1 LSFRELKSIEFLY
14 RDNRSRLFYTL
25 SMSSPS
31 RISVLLPLP
40 LAGCYDYRTPE
51 EMEYTPGA
59 IIEVPF
65 GGRPAI
71 GVVWGP
77 GEGTLADNKLK
88 PAGAILPLPPMTSVL
103 RQFIDRV
110 AAYTLAP
117 PGAVLRMA
125 LGAPKSLL
133 PVRSSVSYKLSPDNN
148 LPAKNPARLRVA
160 RLLADGTA
168 RSASEIVQSL
178 GCSTG
183 LIKAMAKSNE
193 IISIPAEPP
202 SPFLQPFIASHIT
215 FSSAQGAAAAALQQT
230 MQEQAFS
237 ATLLEGVTGS
247 GKTEVYYEAIASAVA
262 QGRQSLVL
270 LPEIALTSQWLD
282 RFVAHFGVR
291 PAVWHSD
298 LSPAQRRITWRAVAE
313 GKAPVVIGARSA
325 LFLPFSNLGLIVVD
339 EEHEAA
345 YKQEEGVIYNARDMA
360 VLRAHLGK
368 HPIILVSATPSL
380 ETLVNVKNGKYRRL
394 HLPNRHGSAQLP
406 EINAIDM
413 RRAPPP
419 RGRFLSHT
427 LIEAL
432 KQNLEAGEQ
441 SLLFLNRRG
450 YAPLT
455 LCRACGYRVQCP
467 NCTAWLVEH
476 RQAGRLQCH
485 HCGYTARMPS
495 NCPQCQATDSFA
507 ACGPGV
513 ERLAE
518 EASALLPN
526 ARIATMTS
534 DSLASPAAAETL
546 VKDMITGNL
555 DVLIGTQIIAKG
567 HHFPHLTLV
576 GVVDADLGLA
586 GGDLRAA
593 ERTFQLLSQVAGR
606 AGRETRPGRVFLQTY
621 EPNHPVIAA
630 LVAGD
635 EKGFLH
641 QEIEARQ
648 AATMPPYGKLA
659 SLILSATDERLVEQ
673 ACRSLAAVAPHGD
686 GVTVLGPAPAPL
698 AILRKRH
705 RRRFLLKSVKN
716 LALQSIIHN
725 WVETVRLPRQV
736 RLQIDIDPYSFF

>member
-1 LSFRELKSIEFLY
+1 
-14 RDNRSRLFYTL
+14 
-25 SMSSPS
+25 MSSPS

-40 LAGCYDYRTPE
+40 VAGFYDYHISGET
-51 EMEYTPGA
+51 EYELGA
-59 IIEVPF
+59 IIEVSF

-77 GEGTLADNKLK
+77 GEGTLTDDKLK
-88 PAGAILPLPPMTSVL
+88 LAGPVLPLPAMTAIL

-125 LGAPKSLL
+125 LSAPKSLL
-133 PVRSSVSYKLSPDNN
+133 PVRSSVLYKLSSDNN
-148 LPAKNPARLRVA
+148 LPVKSPARLRIA
-160 RLLADGTA
+160 RLLSDGVA
-168 RSASEIVQSL
+168 RPAAEIVQTL
-178 GCSTG
+178 GCSSG
-183 LIKAMAKSNE
+183 LIKAMVKSGE
-193 IISIPAEPP
+193 IIPLAAEPP
-202 SPFLQPFIASHIT
+202 SPFLKPFVASHIT
-215 FSSAQGAAAAALQQT
+215 FSPPQAAAASALQKT
-230 MQEQAFS
+230 MQEKAFS

-262 QGRQSLVL
+262 TGRQSLVL
-270 LPEIALTSQWLD
+270 LPEIALTAQWLD
-282 RFVAHFGVR
+282 RFAVHFGVR

-325 LFLPFSNLGLIVVD
+325 LFLPFSDLGLIIVD

-360 VLRAHLGK
+360 VLRAHLGG

-380 ETLVNVKNGKYRRL
+380 ETLANVENGKYRRL

-406 EINAIDM
+406 EINAVDM

-419 RGRFLSHT
+419 RGRFLSNP

-432 KQNLEAGEQ
+432 KQNLATGEQ

-455 LCRACGYRVQCP
+455 LCRSCGYRIQCP

-476 RQAGRLQCH
+476 RQIGRLQCH
-485 HCGYTARMPS
+485 HCGYTSRMPS
-495 NCPQCQATDSFA
+495 SCPQCQAADSFA

-518 EASALLPN
+518 EASILLPN

-534 DSLASPAAAETL
+534 DSLASPAAAADL
-546 VKDMITGNL
+546 VKDMIAGNL

-621 EPNHPVIAA
+621 ETDNPVISA

-635 EKGFLH
+635 EKGFLQ
-641 QEIEARQ
+641 QETAARR
-648 AATMPPYGKLA
+648 AASMPPYGKLA
-659 SLILSATDERLVEQ
+659 SLILSAIDERLVDQ
-673 ACRSLAAVAPHGD
+673 ACRSLAAKVPHGD
-686 GVTVLGPAPAPL
+686 GITVLGPAPAPL
-698 AILRKRH
+698 ALLRKRH
-705 RRRFLLKSVKN
+705 RRRFLLKSAKN
-716 LALQSIIHN
+716 MALQPIIQN
-725 WVETVRLPRQV
+725 WIATVHIPRPV

>member
-1 LSFRELKSIEFLY
+1 
-14 RDNRSRLFYTL
+14 
-25 SMSSPS
+25 MSSPS

>member
-1 LSFRELKSIEFLY
+1 
-14 RDNRSRLFYTL
+14 
-25 SMSSPS
+25 MSSPS

-40 LAGCYDYRTPE
+40 LAGYYDYRIPAG
-51 EMEYTPGA
+51 MEYAPGA

-65 GGRPAI
+65 GGRSAI
-71 GVVWGP
+71 GVVWGA
-77 GEGTLADNKLK
+77 GEGVLADSKLK
-88 PAGAILPLPPMTSVL
+88 PAGAALPLTPMTPIL

-110 AAYTLAP
+110 AAYTLSP

-125 LGAPKSLL
+125 LSSPKSLL

-160 RLLADGTA
+160 RLLSDGTA
-168 RSASEIVQSL
+168 RSATEIAQTL
-178 GCSTG
+178 GCSTS
-183 LIKAMAKSNE
+183 LIKAMVKSNE
-193 IISIPAEPP
+193 IISLPVEPP
-202 SPFLQPFIASHIT
+202 SPFLKPFVASHII
-215 FSSAQGAAAAALQQT
+215 FSAAQTSAATALQQT
-230 MQEQAFS
+230 MQEDAFS

-247 GKTEVYYEAIASAVA
+247 GKTEVYYEAIAAAVA

-270 LPEIALTSQWLD
+270 LPEIALTAQWLD

-291 PAVWHSD
+291 PAIWHSD
-298 LSPAQRRITWRAVAE
+298 LSPAQRRITWRAVAD

-325 LFLPFSNLGLIVVD
+325 LFLPFSDLGLIVVD

-360 VLRAHLGK
+360 VLRAHLGR
-368 HPIILVSATPSL
+368 HPVILVSATPSL

-394 HLPNRHGSAQLP
+394 HLPNRHGSAELP

-432 KQNLEAGEQ
+432 KQNLEAKEQ

-485 HCGYTARMPS
+485 HCGYAARMPS

-507 ACGPGV
+507 PCGPGV

-518 EASALLPN
+518 EALALLPN

-534 DSLASPAAAETL
+534 DSLSSPTAAETL
-546 VKDMITGNL
+546 IKDMINGNL
-555 DVLIGTQIIAKG
+555 DILVGTQIIAKG

-593 ERTFQLLSQVAGR
+593 ERTFQLLSQVSGR

-648 AATMPPYGKLA
+648 AAAMPPYGKLA
-659 SLILSATDERLVEQ
+659 SLILSATDEQLVDQ

-686 GVTVLGPAPAPL
+686 GITVLGPAPAPL

-705 RRRFLLKSVKN
+705 RRRFLLKSAKN
-716 LALQSIIHN
+716 LALQPIIQN
-725 WVETVRLPRQV
+725 WVETVRLPRLV

>member
-1 LSFRELKSIEFLY
+1 
-14 RDNRSRLFYTL
+14 
-25 SMSSPS
+25 MSSSS

-40 LAGCYDYRTPE
+40 VAGCYDYRASE
-51 EMEYTPGA
+51 ETEYPPGA

-65 GGRPAI
+65 GGRSAI

-77 GEGTLADNKLK
+77 GEGSLAEDKLK
-88 PAGAILPLPPMTSVL
+88 PAGSVLSLPPMTASL

-117 PGAVLRMA
+117 QGAVLRMA
-125 LGAPKSLL
+125 LSAPKSLL
-133 PVRSSVSYKLSPDNN
+133 PVRSAVSYKLASEDN
-148 LPAKNPARLRVA
+148 LSAKNPARLRVE
-160 RLLADGTA
+160 RLLADGVA
-168 RSASEIVQSL
+168 RSMAEIVQTL
-178 GCSTG
+178 GCSPS
-183 LIKAMAKSNE
+183 LIKAMVKSHE
-193 IISIPAEPP
+193 IVPITTEPP
-202 SPFLQPFIASHIT
+202 SPFLKPFVASHVI
-215 FSSAQGAAAAALQQT
+215 FSAAQAAAASALQQT
-230 MQEQAFS
+230 MQEGAFS

-247 GKTEVYYEAIASAVA
+247 GKTEVYYEAIAAASA
-262 QGRQSLVL
+262 QGQQSLVL
-270 LPEIALTSQWLD
+270 LPEIALTAQWLE

-298 LSPAQRRITWRAVAE
+298 LSIAQRRITWRAVAE

-360 VLRAHLGK
+360 VLRAHIGK

-380 ETLVNVKNGKYRRL
+380 ETLANVENGKYRRL

-419 RGRFLSHT
+419 RGRFLSSP

-432 KQNLEAGEQ
+432 KQNLETGEQ

-455 LCRACGYRVQCP
+455 LCRTCGYRIQCP

-476 RQAGRLQCH
+476 RQIGRLQCH
-485 HCGYTARMPS
+485 HCGYTSCIPS
-495 NCPQCQATDSFA
+495 SCPQCHATDSFA

-518 EASALLPN
+518 EASTLLPN
-526 ARIATMTS
+526 ARIATLTS
-534 DSLASPAAAETL
+534 DSLDSPAVVEGL
-546 VKDMITGNL
+546 VKDMIAGNL

-621 EPNHPVIAA
+621 EPTHPVIAA

-641 QEIEARQ
+641 QEITARKM
-648 AATMPPYGKLA
+648 AAMPPYGKLA
-659 SLILSATDERLVEQ
+659 SLILSATDERLLDHV
-673 ACRSLAAVAPHGD
+673 CRSLAARVPHGD
-686 GVTVLGPAPAPL
+686 GITVLGPAPAPL

-705 RRRFLLKSVKN
+705 RRRFLLKSAKN
-716 LALQSIIHN
+716 LALQPIIQS
-725 WVETVRLPRQV
+725 WIATVRLPRPV

>member
-1 LSFRELKSIEFLY
+1 MSI
-14 RDNRSRLFYTL
+14 
-25 SMSSPS
+25 PS
-31 RISVLLPLP
+31 RISVLLPVP
-40 LAGCYDYRTPE
+40 IAGCYDYRIPPE
-51 EMEYTPGA
+51 TEYAPGA
-59 IIEVPF
+59 ILEVPF
-65 GGRPAI
+65 GGRSAI

-88 PAGAILPLPPMTSVL
+88 PAGALLPLPPMTSVL

-125 LGAPKSLL
+125 LSSPKSLL
-133 PVRSSVSYKLSPDNN
+133 PVRSSVLYKLSPDNN

-160 RLLADGTA
+160 RLLADGRA
-168 RSASEIVQSL
+168 RSAAEIVQSL
-178 GCSTG
+178 DCSTG

-193 IISIPAEPP
+193 IIPLQAEPP
-202 SPFLQPFIASHIT
+202 SPFLQPFVASHIT
-215 FSSAQGAAAAALQQT
+215 FSPAQAAAATALQKT
-230 MQEQAFS
+230 MKEQAFS

-247 GKTEVYYEAIASAVA
+247 GKTEVYYEAIAAAVA

-270 LPEIALTSQWLD
+270 LPEIALTAQWLD

-325 LFLPFSNLGLIVVD
+325 LFLPFSDLGLIVVD

-394 HLPNRHGSAQLP
+394 HLPSRHGSAQLP
-406 EINAIDM
+406 EISAIDM

-432 KQNLEAGEQ
+432 KQNLEAREQ

-485 HCGYTARMPS
+485 HCGYTTRIPS
-495 NCPQCQATDSFA
+495 NCPQCQTTDSFA
-507 ACGPGV
+507 PCGPGV

-518 EASALLPN
+518 EAAALLPK

-534 DSLASPAAAETL
+534 DSLTSPAAMETL

-648 AATMPPYGKLA
+648 AASMPPYGKLA
-659 SLILSATDERLVEQ
+659 SLILSSTDERLVDQ
-673 ACRSLAAVAPHGD
+673 ACRSLAGVAPHGD
-686 GVTVLGPAPAPL
+686 GITVLGPAPAPL

-716 LALQSIIHN
+716 VALQSIIQN
-725 WVETVRLPRQV
+725 WVETVRLPRLV